1 MIIMRTLLHSLIAL
15 TFLWTTTSDAAYP
28 CPNGPGPGE
37 NQVGTM
43 GGSGGIAVIPM
54 CDSDGSADDGG
65 GSNDDGGGYGRAYP
79 ESTAP
84 RVKGHAE
91 NVWGALVWDPKMLI
105 ANYKE
110 SKNIGIAMGQK
121 TKQAAIDYAM
131 SECENDGGKHCQ
143 VQATI
148 SGSCLA
154 IAGAKGQLV
163 WDTQKHTDGDNAFD
177 TSDLAGKKTLA
188 KCNEKG
194 YQKCEV
200 FYNDCSIQKW
210 VWD

>member
-1 MIIMRTLLHSLIAL
+1 MIKLRAHLLSFIAL
-15 TFLWTTTSDAAYP
+15 IFLWPTAASAAYP

-43 GGSGGIAVIPM
+43 GGSNGIGVTPL
-54 CDSDGSADDGG
+54 CDSDGSATDDGG
-65 GSNDDGGGYGRAYP
+65 FDDDSGRGGAYSAP
-79 ESTAP
+79 STP
-84 RVKGHAE
+84 RMKGHAI
-91 NVWGALVWDPKMLI
+91 NVWGALVWDPKLLI

-121 TKQAAIDYAM
+121 TKQDAIDYAI

-154 IAGAKGQLV
+154 LAGGKGQIV
-163 WDTQKHTDGDNAFD
+163 WATQKHTDGDNAFD
-177 TSDLAGKKTLA
+177 TSAAAEKKALA

-194 YQKCEV
+194 YQSCAV
-200 FYNDCSIQKW
+200 FYSDCSIIKW

>member
-1 MIIMRTLLHSLIAL
+1 MMGMRTLLPSLVAL
-15 TFLWTTTSDAAYP
+15 TFLWSTAASAAFP
-28 CPNGPGPGE
+28 CPVGPGPGE
-37 NQVGTM
+37 VQVGIT
-43 GGSGGIAVIPM
+43 GGEGGIAVIPM
-54 CDSDGSADDGG
+54 CESDGSGDDDGG
-65 GSNDDGGGYGRAYP
+65 TNEMDDAPSGRP
-79 ESTAP
+79 LP
-84 RVKGHAE
+84 PLPPPIKGHIE
-91 NVWGALVWDPKMLI
+91 PVWGALVWDSKMLI
-105 ANYKE
+105 ANYKD

-154 IAGAKGQLV
+154 LAGGKGQLV
-163 WDTQKHTDGDNAFD
+163 WATQKYSEGENAFV
-177 TSDLAGKKTLA
+177 TSDFAGKKALA

-194 YQKCEV
+194 YQNCEV